1 MAGKIL
7 DTARSFQNCPTTLII
22 DQNPD
27 LAEYVSTEELA
38 LYTILT
44 CLAEMP
50 RKEIKN
56 VLSTTNIINLLDTTE
71 YADIFENFL
80 NGRFEVLQ
88 TQMNSIRTK
97 LTQDV
102 FFQDETIFNKIRSRN
117 LQQFVAPYKVIDIK
131 EIAQAFGISLAQAEA
146 ELVEQISLGNIKA
159 KIDSHNKILKAR
171 QTNSQTEAYRKAI
184 EVGDKF
190 IRDTE
195 DQLLTIQLL
204 KNDIVLKRP
213 HNTAGFAEQFF

>member
-1 MAGKIL
+1 M
-7 DTARSFQNCPTTLII
+7 II

-88 TQMNSIRTK
+88 T
-97 LTQDV
+97 
-102 FFQDETIFNKIRSRN
+102 
-117 LQQFVAPYKVIDIK
+117 
-131 EIAQAFGISLAQAEA
+131 
-146 ELVEQISLGNIKA
+146 
-159 KIDSHNKILKAR
+159 
-171 QTNSQTEAYRKAI
+171 
-184 EVGDKF
+184 
-190 IRDTE
+190 
-195 DQLLTIQLL
+195 
-204 KNDIVLKRP
+204 
-213 HNTAGFAEQFF
+213 